1 MQQDLLAALD
11 TGHGLVLVTGPT
23 GQGKTTA
30 IAAAL
35 ADQLCPANV
44 VFSGDL
50 RDVESAFRAVSLARE
65 RTVLAVLRIHRAADA
80 FGRLRDMGI
89 PAADVADV
97 AHSVFTT
104 RLLRPDAG
112 VGATPILIHEQLV
125 VTPAIRGLILS
136 DADADTIHRRAIADG
151 MRSLRQCGLDLVYMG
166 NLQREAIF
174 DATPED

>member
-1 MQQDLLAALD
+1 MQQDLLAALG

-50 RDVESAFRAVSLARE
+50 RDVESASRAVSLARE
-65 RTVLAVLRIHRAADA
+65 RTVLAVLRIPRAADA

-97 AHSVFTT
+97 AHIAFTT
-104 RLLRPDAG
+104 RLFRPG
-112 VGATPILIHEQLV
+112 GGATPLLVHEQLI
-125 VTPAIRGLILS
+125 VTQAIRDLVLS
-136 DADADTIHRRAIADG
+136 GAGADTIHRRAIVDG
-151 MRSLRQCGLDLVYMG
+151 MRSLRQRGLDLVDTGKLRRDSM
-166 NLQREAIF
+166 L
-174 DATPED
+174 DATPDD